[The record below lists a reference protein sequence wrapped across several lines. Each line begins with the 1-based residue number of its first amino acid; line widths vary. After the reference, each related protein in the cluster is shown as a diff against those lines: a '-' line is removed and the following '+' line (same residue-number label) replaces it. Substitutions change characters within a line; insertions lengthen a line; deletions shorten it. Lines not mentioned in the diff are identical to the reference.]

1 MNGEGT
7 HAFQPAPQAH
17 RDPRA
22 TGTSAIRLTPWRV
35 YPNLE
40 NAGFNDEQEF
50 DLLAFLIF
58 QVGAGVAGVTLT
70 VDDIMFHLHGGMV
83 MVSCRVSVLGP
94 TAGFGYVDVFL
105 AVEEP
110 IACSYSRPAT
120 GNELLPN
127 TLEALAPLAAA
138 YIEAITGGPH
148 VGCQQLSLL
157 DRHLRPTF

>member
-1 MNGEGT
+1 MSGEGA
-7 HAFQPAPQAH
+7 HAFQPAPQTH

-35 YPNLE
+35 YPNFE

-50 DLLAFLIF
+50 DLLAFIIL
-58 QVGAGVAGVTLT
+58 QVGAGAAGATLT

-94 TAGFGYVDVFL
+94 TAGFGHVDVFL
-105 AVEEP
+105 ELEEP
-110 IACSYSRPAT
+110 GARSYERPAT
-120 GNELLPN
+120 EHELLPD
-127 TLEALAPLAAA
+127 TLEALLPLAAA
-138 YIEAITGGPH
+138 FIEAITGGPH